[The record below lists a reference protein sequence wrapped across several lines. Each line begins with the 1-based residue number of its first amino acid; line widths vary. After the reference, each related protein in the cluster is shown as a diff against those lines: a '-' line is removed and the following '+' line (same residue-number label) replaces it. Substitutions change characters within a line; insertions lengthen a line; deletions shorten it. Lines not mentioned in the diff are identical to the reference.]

1 MEYKKASTRPEAGSP
16 VATEFNED
24 VDAGAKIG
32 IKMKCNSVDVIAI
45 NFQP

>member
-1 MEYKKASTRPEAGSP
+1 MENCPAHLRVS
-16 VATEFNED
+16 EFNED